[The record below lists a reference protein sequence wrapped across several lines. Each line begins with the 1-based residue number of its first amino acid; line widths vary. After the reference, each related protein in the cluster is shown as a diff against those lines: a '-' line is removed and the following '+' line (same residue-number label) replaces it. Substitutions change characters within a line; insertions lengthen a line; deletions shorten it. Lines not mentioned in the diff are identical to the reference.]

1 MKHVLHL
8 ASWYPNRRGPQ
19 EGDFIQR
26 QLQALAAYTPV
37 HVYAV
42 IKDDTLKPGSSGIE
56 KNDDG
61 NLFQTLA
68 YYNGYKTGIKKLD
81 TLFSLIAYQ
90 KIFKKLVNQHIH
102 THGKPELIHVHV
114 AFRAGLIALWSAR
127 KYKAPYIVSEH
138 WSGYKKEDK
147 SGIYFQP
154 PAIRSFISKIL
165 NGARAIVPVS
175 ASLAED
181 IKKITTNTSFTVVHN
196 VVDES
201 LFSPPG
207 DENESLFS
215 PPGNT
220 QSKKFR
226 FIHVSTMGPEKNPHM
241 LFRAFDAV
249 NTNGEA
255 ELVCL
260 GTVPD
265 GLTEWVNKNI
275 RQSRDIVFMGNVP
288 YSEVAMQMRDAD
300 CLVITSLYET
310 FSCVSAEAL
319 LSGLPVIATPVGII
333 PELINPGNGLIV
345 NNDDELISA
354 MRQMLANITAFRPD
368 LIADAQKGR
377 FSYQNVGAKLVELYN
392 NL

>member
-8 ASWYPNRRGPQ
+8 ASWYPNRKGPQ

-37 HVYAV
+37 HVIAV
-42 IKDDTLKPGSSGIE
+42 IKDDKLKPGSTSIG

-61 NLFQTLA
+61 NLYETVA

-81 TLFSLIAYQ
+81 TLLSLLAYQ
-90 KIFKKLVNQHIH
+90 KTFQKLIAQHII
-102 THGKPELIHVHV
+102 THGKPELIHVHI

-127 KYKAPYIVSEH
+127 KYKTPYIVSEH

-147 SGIYFQP
+147 SGFYFQP
-154 PAIRSFISKIL
+154 PAIKLFIKKIL
-165 NGARAIVPVS
+165 NRARAIVPVS

-181 IKKITTNTSFTVVHN
+181 IKKITTNTNFAVVHN

-201 LFSPPG
+201 LFSPPTPA
-207 DENESLFS
+207 DKQSN
-215 PPGNT
+215 PAPANK

-226 FIHVSTMGPEKNPHM
+226 FLHVSTMGPEKQPEM
-241 LFRAFDAV
+241 LFRAFDTV
-249 NTNGEA
+249 SKNGEA
-255 ELVCL
+255 ELFCL

-265 GLTEWVNKNI
+265 GLAEWVSKNI
-275 RQSRDIVFMGNVP
+275 RQSTDIVFLGNLP
-288 YSEVAMQMRDAD
+288 YGEVAGQMRKAD

-310 FSCVSAEAL
+310 FSCVAAEAL
-319 LSGLPVIATPVGII
+319 LSGLPVIATPVGVI
-333 PELINPGNGLIV
+333 PDLVTPENGLIV
-345 NNDDELISA
+345 KNEDELISA
-354 MRQMLANITAFRPD
+354 MRQMQANRTAFRPD
-368 LIADAQKGR
+368 LIAAAQKGK